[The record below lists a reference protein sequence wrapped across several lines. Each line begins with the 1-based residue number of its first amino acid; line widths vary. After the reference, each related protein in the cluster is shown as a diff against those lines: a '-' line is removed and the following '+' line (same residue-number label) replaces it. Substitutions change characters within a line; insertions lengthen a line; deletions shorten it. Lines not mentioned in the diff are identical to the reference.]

1 MPLIKLHTSVPIS
14 EGKRE
19 AVLSSLSSLIAE
31 KIGKPIQYVMVVL
44 EEGPIMM
51 SGETGSAAFAD
62 VRSIGGL
69 SSEVN
74 TAITVSVCNLLKEY
88 LGIPT
93 QRTYVTFTDV
103 SANNWAW
110 DGRTFG

>member
-1 MPLIKLHTSVPIS
+1 MPLIKIQTSVPIS

-19 AVLSSLSSLIAE
+19 AILSSLSSIIAE
-31 KIGKPIQYVMVVL
+31 KIGKPTQYVMVAL
-44 EEGPIMM
+44 EEGPVMM
-51 SGETGSAAFAD
+51 SGEVGPAAFAD

-69 SSEVN
+69 SNAVN
-74 TAITVSVCNLLKEY
+74 NAIAVSVCNLLKEY

-103 SANNWAW
+103 SASNWAW